1 MVLRKKYPYIN
12 YTSRDFNSI
21 KNDLVEYAKRYYPD
35 TFQDFGEAGF
45 GALMLDTVAY
55 IGDVLSFYLDFNVN
69 ESFLDTAL
77 DFDNVV
83 KIGKQLGYKFK
94 GANTSYGTA
103 DFYAV
108 IPATSTG
115 LGPDSSYFPFLR
127 RGTQAESTSGVN
139 FILNE
144 DVSFGNSSNEVVVAR
159 VNTATGTPTH
169 YAVKASGQVIS
180 GQIRQETF
188 EIGEFQKFLKIRL
201 SGDSISKIISIVDSA
216 GNEYTEVDYLSQ
228 DVIFKAL
235 KNYDPNKLKN
245 PSILKPVVVPR
256 RYTVD
261 QLANSTFIQFGGS
274 RENDTS
280 YDSLTDPSRT
290 VLNFHAKQFISDLSF
305 DPTNLLGTP
314 SLGVAPSNTTITV
327 TYRQNTQDTVN
338 VSANGLSRVI
348 APVLDFEDINQLD
361 ATKVADIV
369 SSLEV
374 SNEYPINGDVTLPDN
389 DELKIRVYDSFS
401 AQRRA
406 VTQKDYINM
415 VYSMPPEFGAVKR
428 VNIKR
433 DPDSF
438 KRNLN
443 MYVISESEEG
453 FLESANDT
461 IKNNLKTWINESRM
475 INDTIDIIDAKIVNI
490 GIEFDVVGEMDVNK
504 FEILSNCISSLEQL
518 YINKMEIG
526 EPFFITDIYN
536 NLNSVDGVVDTT
548 SVKIIKKEGIG
559 YSETRFNL
567 DVATS
572 ADGRYINVPD
582 NVVMEIKFPSQDI
595 RGSVK

>member
-1 MVLRKKYPYIN
+1 
-12 YTSRDFNSI
+12 
-21 KNDLVEYAKRYYPD
+21 
-35 TFQDFGEAGF
+35 
-45 GALMLDTVAY
+45 
-55 IGDVLSFYLDFNVN
+55 LDFNVN

-108 IPATSTG
+108 IPANSTG

-127 RGTQAESTSGVN
+127 RGTQAESTSGIN

-188 EIGEFQKFLKIRL
+188 EIGEFEKFLKIRL
-201 SGDSISKIISIVDSA
+201 SGDSISKIISVVDSA

-261 QLANSTFIQFGGS
+261 QLANSTFVQFGGS

-280 YDSLTDPSRT
+280 YNSLTDPSRT

-314 SLGVAPSNTTITV
+314 SLGVAPSNTTITI

-348 APVLDFEDINQLD
+348 APVLDFENINQLD
-361 ATKVADIV
+361 STKVTDIV

-415 VYSMPPEFGAVKR
+415 VYSMPPEFGAIKR

-490 GIEFDVVGEMDVNK
+490 GIEFDVVGEMDINK

-518 YINKMEIG
+518 YVNKMEIG